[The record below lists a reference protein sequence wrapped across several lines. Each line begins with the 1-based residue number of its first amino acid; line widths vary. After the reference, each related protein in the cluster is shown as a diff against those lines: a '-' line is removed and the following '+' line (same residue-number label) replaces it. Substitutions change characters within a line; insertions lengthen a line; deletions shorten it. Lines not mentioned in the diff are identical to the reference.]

1 MVHPSIPA
9 ELLPF
14 VLPAKRLLDI
24 VAYESHKERRRSA
37 HDEHVSPTEAAANEV
52 VGHGSKKNPT

>member
-24 VAYESHKERRRSA
+24 IAYESHQERWRSA
-37 HDEHVSPTEAAANEV
+37 HDKHVSPTVAASYEV
-52 VGHGSKKNPT
+52 VGHGSKKKPT